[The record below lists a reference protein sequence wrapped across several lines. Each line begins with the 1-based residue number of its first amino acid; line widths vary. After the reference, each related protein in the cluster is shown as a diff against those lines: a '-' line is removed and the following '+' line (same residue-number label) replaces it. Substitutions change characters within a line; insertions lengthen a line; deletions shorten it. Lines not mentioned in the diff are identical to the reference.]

1 MTEKTQNPFHYQGP
15 LNCLD
20 HLSIMIKRTDLIEEM
35 IRGVYIGQWYA
46 ITGPRK
52 AGKTTLLLQLYH
64 ELLKKGL
71 ENRIRFIRIQHL
83 SMDSIS
89 HCYSNILQIII
100 SSHKSIPTQLPSE
113 FGSDNEFLVCLRQT
127 LKGFDENEKPILIFD
142 GIEYLPHA
150 FLSRFFR
157 ILASLYA
164 DRDVDRELKKFC
176 VILSGSL
183 ALQARDISSYN
194 PLVDHLS
201 MINIKDLQNDD
212 IERWMTRICG
222 QFDFFMES
230 GVVRLLCE
238 STSGMLYL
246 IQKICFQVF
255 HHSVPPFELT
265 CQKIQTTIDN
275 MIKEGEISL
284 YESIHAVEMD
294 LELSQ
299 RLAQIMD
306 HDFVQ
311 KPHYDVHW
319 NRLYYLGLLDK
330 RYQKWT
336 IRNSIYAAILHDTF
350 SFQKRAE
357 IFYQFKEY
365 DRSKKCYEQAL
376 KNRKMIDSILNLLSD
391 STAIITNQTDPQSV
405 FRAIIDAVKQIF
417 NPVIACNIL
426 VLDKENQA
434 LRMAAFEGLNPKV
447 SSGYI
452 QKVGDGLSG
461 WVAKIG
467 ASRTLKAM
475 HSDFFANEIAILNP
489 DRANLVSALSS
500 LPLKVMGQVIGVL
513 NIYWPDQRTSSRIQ
527 QSVLKIFATHAAVTI
542 QNVLHYE
549 HVQKTYVDLETIIN
563 LSRKVTNLTG
573 LDFILDHIVNTVS
586 DISAS
591 PHVFLTY
598 RPVGQPMW
606 EFRFPDDYNTELVL
620 TDPESENCCAG
631 LTMQRKQLTKVDH
644 SVSKDDLVPSWQGVN
659 VELGIPLIAMGH
671 VLGALNIGLPGNLD
685 LSSQQRSW
693 LLILAEQAAMALHSM
708 YLHELAEEKT
718 RQVITLK
725 EIGEALGRDMSL
737 QEILDMISKA
747 ALNVVGQGNKASFVL
762 LKDENKN
769 MLEIRAAS
777 GEAFAKDFLG
787 FKIRLNE
794 KSLVTW
800 VARKG
805 KYRYIPDVEGEED
818 YLELYPKIRSELAV
832 PLIFRTD
839 LIGVIDIE
847 STRVNAFSDQDIGL
861 LQVLA
866 DSAAVAAKVGEL
878 CDVRLKHLQALNT
891 AGLEIS
897 STLELDQ
904 VLETI
909 IREALNAIDPHQRFV
924 YLQLI
929 DESGQYLKLQV
940 IKGLDNPD
948 PFIGTTID
956 INTGM
961 SGWVIRE
968 KRQYLCNNVDEDPNY
983 LSMHR
988 NVASAVCVPILFHDK
1003 VIGVLNAESF
1013 KENDFG
1019 TRELEIL
1026 KGLASQAGAAIE
1038 NARLSASLIDTQ
1050 FNLTQALEV
1059 SVIGETLA
1067 GISHDIRTSS
1077 SLIAGEIHWLLRKK
1091 RKSELDMT
1099 LVMDSL
1105 TKMQKYVNRI
1115 ERMTNDLARRSQ
1127 QTPPDLEF
1135 SRVADLVKESV
1146 YFVKSQA
1153 RRRKIELKIEYE
1165 TLQFSLKWDRNRM
1178 KRVFLNLIMNAFDSM
1193 PKGGELII
1201 KGGIEESQHII
1212 TVQDSG
1218 EGIDPQFIDKVWKPF
1233 TSTKSTGSGL
1243 GLAICK
1249 RIVEHDHSGRINL
1262 TSKPGKGTRIVMK
1275 FKGE

>member
-1 MTEKTQNPFHYQGP
+1 MTTTPQNPFYYQGP

-20 HLSIMIKRTDLIEEM
+20 HISVMIKRTDLIEEM
-35 IRGVYIGQWYA
+35 IRGVYKGQWFA

-52 AGKTTLLLQLYH
+52 VGKTTLLLQFYH
-64 ELLKKGL
+64 ELKNKEQ
-71 ENRIRFIRIQHL
+71 ENRIKFIRIQHL
-83 SMDSIS
+83 DRESIS
-89 HCYSNILQIII
+89 HFYSSILQIIQ
-100 SSHKSIPTQLPSE
+100 SSSKPTPSPVPTQ
-113 FGSDNEFLVCLRQT
+113 FDNDHEFLECLRQA
-127 LKGFDENEKPILIFD
+127 LKGFDENEKFILIFD
-142 GIEYLPHA
+142 GIEYLPLS
-150 FLSRFFR
+150 FLHRFCR
-157 ILASLYA
+157 ILASIYA
-164 DRDVDRELKKFC
+164 DRDVNRELNNFC
-176 VILSGSL
+176 AILSGSMD
-183 ALQARDISSYN
+183 LQARDISSYN

-201 MINIKDLQNDD
+201 VISLNDLQDET
-212 IERWMTRICG
+212 IERWMNRICG
-222 QFDFFMES
+222 QLDFPMES

-246 IQKICFQVF
+246 IQKICFLTF
-255 HHSVPPFELT
+255 HHSAHPFELT
-265 CQKIQTTIDN
+265 CQKIQTTIDH
-275 MIKEGEISL
+275 MIKEEEISL
-284 YESIHAVEMD
+284 QESMQVVEMD

-306 HDFVQ
+306 HNTVQ
-311 KPHYDVHW
+311 KPPYDVHW
-319 NRLYYLGLLDK
+319 NRLYFLGLLEQSN
-330 RYQKWT
+330 QKWKL
-336 IRNSIYAAILHDTF
+336 RNSIYATILQSNF
-350 SFQKRAE
+350 SFEKRAE
-357 IFYQFKEY
+357 IFYRFNEY
-365 DRSKKCYEQAL
+365 ELSKKCYEQAL
-376 KNRKMIDSILNLLSD
+376 QKRKIIDSIVDLSD
-391 STAIITNQTDPQSV
+391 SAAIITNQTDPQSV
-405 FRAIIDAVKQIF
+405 FRAIINAVKQIF
-417 NPVIACNIL
+417 DPVIGCHVL
-426 VLDKENQA
+426 VLDKDKQA
-434 LRMAAFEGLNPKV
+434 LRMAAFEGLNPKA

-452 QKVGDGLSG
+452 QKVGEGLSG

-467 ASRTLKAM
+467 ASRFLTTM
-475 HSDFFANEIAILNP
+475 HSESFAKEVTLLNP
-489 DRANLVSALSS
+489 DQANGVSALSS

-513 NIYWPDQRTSSRIQ
+513 NIYWPDQRISSHIA
-527 QSVLKIFATHAAVTI
+527 QSLLRIFASHAAVAI

-549 HVQKTYVDLETIIN
+549 HVQKTYVDLEAIIN

-573 LDFILDHIVNTVS
+573 LDFIFDHIVNTVS

-591 PHVFLTY
+591 PYVFLTY
-598 RPVGQPMW
+598 RPVGQHMW
-606 EFRFPDDYNTELVL
+606 AFRLPDDYNTDLVL

-631 LTMQRKQLTKVDH
+631 LTMRRKQMTTVNH
-644 SVSKDDLVPSWQGVN
+644 SATKDDFIPSWQGVN
-659 VELGIPLIAMGH
+659 VEFGIPLIAMGQ
-671 VLGALNIGLPGNLD
+671 VLGALNIGLPGNLN
-685 LSSQQRSW
+685 LSSQQKSW
-693 LLILAEQAAMALHSM
+693 ILILAEQAAMALDKM

-725 EIGEALGRDMSL
+725 EVGEALGRDMSL

-747 ALNVVGQGNKASFVL
+747 ALSVVGQGNKASFVL
-762 LKDENKN
+762 LKDDNKH

-800 VARKG
+800 VARRG

-832 PLIFRTD
+832 PLMFRTD

-909 IREALNAIDPHQRFV
+909 IREALNAIDPYQRFV
-924 YLQLI
+924 YLQLM
-929 DESGQYLKLQV
+929 DESGQFLKLQV
-940 IKGLDNPD
+940 IKGLENPD

-956 INTGM
+956 VNKGM
-961 SGWVIRE
+961 SGWVVRE
-968 KRQYLCNNVDEDPNY
+968 KRHYLCNNVNEDPNY

-1003 VIGVLNAESF
+1003 FIGVLNAESL

-1038 NARLSASLIDTQ
+1038 NARLSASLIESQ

-1077 SLIAGEIHWLLRKK
+1077 SLISGEIHWLLRKK

-1105 TKMQKYVNRI
+1105 TKMQKYVDRI

-1127 QTPPDLEF
+1127 QAPPNLELT
-1135 SRVADLVKESV
+1135 RVADLIKESV
-1146 YFVKSQA
+1146 YFVTSQA
-1153 RRRKIELKIEYE
+1153 RRRKIELKIDYE
-1165 TLQFSLKWDRNRM
+1165 TLQFILKWDRNRM
-1178 KRVFLNLIMNAFDSM
+1178 KRVFLNLIINAFDSM

-1201 KGGIEESQHII
+1201 KGGKEDSQHII
-1212 TVQDSG
+1212 TIQDSG
-1218 EGIDPQFIDKVWKPF
+1218 KGIDAQFIDKVWKPF

-1249 RIVEHDHSGRINL
+1249 RIVEHDHSGRIYL
-1262 TSKPGKGTRIVMK
+1262 KSEPGVGTRIVMK

>member
-1 MTEKTQNPFHYQGP
+1 MTLSSQNPFHYQGP
-15 LNCLD
+15 LNSLD
-20 HLSIMIKRTDLIEEM
+20 HRSVMIKRTDLIEKM
-35 IRGVYIGQWYA
+35 IRGVYSGQWFA

-52 AGKTTLLLQLYH
+52 VGKTTLLLQFYH
-64 ELLKKGL
+64 ELKNKKQ
-71 ENRIRFIRIQHL
+71 ENRIKFIRVQHL
-83 SMDSIS
+83 DKASFS
-89 HCYSNILQIII
+89 HFYSSLLQIIHSPNQ
-100 SSHKSIPTQLPSE
+100 SSSFPLPAK
-113 FGSDNEFLVCLRQT
+113 FGSDHEFLECLRNV
-127 LKGFDENEKPILIFD
+127 LKGFDNNEKPILVFD
-142 GIEYLPHA
+142 GMEYLPPA
-150 FLSRFFR
+150 FLHRFFR
-157 ILASLYA
+157 ILASIYA
-164 DRDVDRELKKFC
+164 ERDIDRELNSFC
-176 VILSGSL
+176 TILSGAL
-183 ALQARDISSYN
+183 DLQAPDTTSHN
-194 PLVDHLS
+194 PLIDHLS
-201 MINIKDLQNDD
+201 MIRVKDLQNDD
-212 IERWMTRICG
+212 IERWLNRICG
-222 QFDFFMES
+222 QMDFPMES
-230 GVVRLLCE
+230 GVIRLLCE

-246 IQKICFQVF
+246 IQKICFHAF
-255 HHSVPPFELT
+255 HHSAHPFELT

-275 MIKEGEISL
+275 MIKGEEISL
-284 YESIHAVEMD
+284 QESMRIVERD
-294 LELSQ
+294 IELSQ

-306 HDFVQ
+306 HHTVQ
-311 KPHYDVHW
+311 KPPDDVHW
-319 NRLYYLGLLDK
+319 NRLYFLGLLEQSN
-330 RYQKWT
+330 QKWKM
-336 IRNSIYAAILHDTF
+336 RNSIYAAILQNNF
-350 SFQKRAE
+350 SFEKRAE
-357 IFYQFKEY
+357 IFYRFKEY
-365 DRSKKCYEQAL
+365 ELSKTCYEQAL
-376 KNRKMIDSILNLLSD
+376 QKRKMIDSLVGRLGD
-391 STAIITNQTDPQSV
+391 RTALITQQTDPQSV
-405 FRAIIDAVKQIF
+405 YRAIIDAIQQIF
-417 NPVIACNIL
+417 SPIVACHIL
-426 VLDKENQA
+426 VLDKEKQV
-434 LRMAAFEGLNPKV
+434 LRMAAFEGLSPKATL
-447 SSGYI
+447 GYI

-467 ASRTLKAM
+467 ASRFLTAM
-475 HSDFFANEIAILNP
+475 HWDSFAKEIAILNP
-489 DRANLVSALSS
+489 DRANEVSALSS

-513 NIYWPDQRTSSRIQ
+513 NIYWPDLSTLSAIQ
-527 QSVLKIFATHAAVTI
+527 QSILTIFASHAAVTI

-549 HVQKTYVDLETIIN
+549 HVQKTYVDLEAIIN

-573 LDFILDHIVNTVS
+573 LDFIFDQIVNTVS
-586 DISAS
+586 DISTS
-591 PHVFLTY
+591 QYIFLTY
-598 RPVGQPMW
+598 RPVGKQMW
-606 EFRFPDDYNTELVL
+606 AFRFPDDYNTDLVL
-620 TDPESENCCAG
+620 TDPESENSCAG
-631 LTMQRKQLTKVDH
+631 LTMQRKQMTTINHL
-644 SVSKDDLVPSWQGVN
+644 VSKDDLIPSWQGVN
-659 VELGIPLIAMGH
+659 VELGIPLVAMGQ

-685 LSSQQRSW
+685 LSSQQKSW
-693 LLILAEQAAMALHSM
+693 ILILAEQAAMALHNM
-708 YLHELAEEKT
+708 YLYELAEEKT

-762 LKDENKN
+762 LKDENKH

-805 KYRYIPDVEGEED
+805 KYRYIPDVEGKED

-832 PLIFRTD
+832 PLMFRTD

-909 IREALNAIDPHQRFV
+909 IREALNAIDPYQRFV

-929 DESGQYLKLQV
+929 DESGQFLKLQV

-948 PFIGTTID
+948 QFIGTTID
-956 INTGM
+956 VNKGM
-961 SGWVIRE
+961 SGWVVRE
-968 KRQYLCNNVDEDPNY
+968 KRHYLCNNVNEDPNY
-983 LSMHR
+983 FSMHR

-1003 VIGVLNAESF
+1003 FIGVLNAESF

-1038 NARLSASLIDTQ
+1038 NARLSASLIESQ

-1077 SLIAGEIHWLLRKK
+1077 SLISGEIHWLLRKK

-1105 TKMQKYVNRI
+1105 TKMQKYVDRI

-1127 QTPPDLEF
+1127 QTPPNLELT
-1135 SRVADLVKESV
+1135 RVADLIKESI
-1146 YFVKSQA
+1146 YFVTSQA
-1153 RRRKIELKIEYE
+1153 RRRKIELKIDYE
-1165 TLQFSLKWDRNRM
+1165 TLQYSLKWDRNRM

-1193 PKGGELII
+1193 PQGGELII
-1201 KGGIEESQHII
+1201 EGAMDDSQHVI

-1218 EGIDPQFIDKVWKPF
+1218 AGIDPQFIDKVWKPF

-1249 RIVEHDHSGRINL
+1249 RIVEHDHSGKITL
-1262 TSKPGKGTRIVMK
+1262 MSELGVGTRIVMK